1 MPCKKLHRIDHK
13 SCHRDLMR
21 PMHDG
26 EEDPDL
32 LNVREWVC
40 ILQVRRA
47 GSMQTMNPQGSM
59 EPFA

>member
-1 MPCKKLHRIDHK
+1 
-13 SCHRDLMR
+13 MR